1 MSKFNEIF
9 TFLLLSLLF
18 SNMIESIHVTQQRFG
33 DELASFDNEDEGLTN
48 EMVQMNNYED
58 IDNQKNENEELVE
71 DQFSETDNEAT
82 VESEDEFS
90 HLEDEENSI
99 EFSSESR
106 SNNRGSPTHM
116 EVVEEPLLQLLSN

>member
-1 MSKFNEIF
+1 MSKFKEIF
-9 TFLLLSLLF
+9 TFLLLSLLC
-18 SNMIESIHVTQQRFG
+18 SSMIESIHVTQQKFG
-33 DELASFDNEDEGLTN
+33 DELANFDNEDEGLTN

-106 SNNRGSPTHM
+106 SNNRGSPTRM
-116 EVVEEPLLQLLSN
+116 KVVEEPLLQLRSN